1 MSGKNKKGEAPN
13 QTHATLDLI
22 FISLVGILMLSALGS
37 ALTYEFISA
46 RTPIVIL
53 IPLLVLIGIQFRES
67 LKHSS
72 FAEVTRLITHAFKG
86 GNAEFNGVAGFG
98 GWMILLLVLIF
109 VAGQYIGMAL
119 FMFMLLYLVAAET
132 LVLSLSVSGLVTL
145 CIYGLFDKVFSI
157 TLYNGL
163 VYQVWNGYSV
173 F

>member
-1 MSGKNKKGEAPN
+1 MSGKKKQEA
-13 QTHATLDLI
+13 TDRHSHATLDLI
-22 FISLVGILMLSALGS
+22 FITLVGLLMLAALGS

-53 IPLLVLIGIQFRES
+53 IPLLILIGIQFRES

-72 FAEVTRLITHAFKG
+72 FSEVISLISHALKG

-109 VAGQYIGMAL
+109 IAGQYAGMGL
-119 FMFMLLYLVAAET
+119 FMFMLLYLVAGES
-132 LVLSLSVSGLVTL
+132 LILSLSVSGLVTL
-145 CIYGLFDKVFSI
+145 GIYVLFDFVFSI

-163 VYQVWNGYSV
+163 VYQVWNGYNI

>member
-1 MSGKNKKGEAPN
+1 MSSKNKKEAPS

-53 IPLLVLIGIQFRES
+53 IPLLILIGIQFRES
-67 LKHSS
+67 LKHAS
-72 FAEVTRLITHAFKG
+72 FGEMTRLISNAIKG

-109 VAGQYIGMAL
+109 VAGQYVGMAL
-119 FMFMLLYLVAAET
+119 FMFMLLYLVAGES
-132 LVLSLSVSGLVTL
+132 LVLSLSVSGVVTL
-145 CIYGLFDKVFSI
+145 GIYGLFAKIFSI